1 MDAVVRLHQA
11 KAGGRVRA
19 RAWISRA
26 HHQPVVEA
34 RRLPLAAAVAAAR
47 RLNRTRFLGP

>member
-11 KAGGRVRA
+11 KAGDRVRA

-34 RRLPLAAAVAAAR
+34 LRLPLAAAVAAAR